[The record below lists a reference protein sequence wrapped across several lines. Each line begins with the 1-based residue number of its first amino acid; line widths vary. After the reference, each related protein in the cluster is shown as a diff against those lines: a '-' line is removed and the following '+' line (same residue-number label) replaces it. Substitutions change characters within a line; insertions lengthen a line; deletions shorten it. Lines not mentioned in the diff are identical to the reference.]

1 VSALLWL
8 LAAIACASPFAVF
21 ALICWRLRI
30 GPLDRQLAEHERQE
44 RLIVAETSWPRPA
57 DQAGGDL

>member
-21 ALICWRLRI
+21 ALICWRFRM
-30 GPLDRQLAEHERQE
+30 GPLDRQLAEHDRAER
-44 RLIVAETSWPRPA
+44 RIVA
-57 DQAGGDL
+57 AGKDGER